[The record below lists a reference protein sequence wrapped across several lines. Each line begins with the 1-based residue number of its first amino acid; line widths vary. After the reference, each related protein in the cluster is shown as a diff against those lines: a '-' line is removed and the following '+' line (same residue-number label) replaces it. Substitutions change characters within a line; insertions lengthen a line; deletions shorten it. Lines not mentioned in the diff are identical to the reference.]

1 MSTSQL
7 ISEVE
12 AHAERCGLSPAT
24 IISRAVSNGRLYG
37 RLKNGH
43 GCTLD
48 TAERI
53 RAYMAENPPA
63 KTERASA

>member
-12 AHAERCGLSPAT
+12 AHAQRCGLSPAT

-37 RLKNGH
+37 RLKNGN

-53 RAYMAENPPA
+53 RAYMAQNPPA
-63 KTERASA
+63 RPSESAA

>member
-1 MSTSQL
+1 MSTIKL

-12 AHAERCGLSPAT
+12 AHAKKCGLSPAT

-43 GCTLD
+43 GCHLD
-48 TAERI
+48 TAEKI
-53 RAYMAENPPA
+53 RAYMATHPPKKKEGA
-63 KTERASA
+63 A